1 MASAKNPTKIRNTTD
16 KIKPLQ
22 AFNFLRGLFLK
33 NLIAKKTADICHI
46 TGHQRRNSAKPVGI
60 LPASSIKTCVMGIH
74 VTDNTID
81 CSKSFI
87 SVFFDLFIISFLLLF
102 LMKVHFQ
109 VHHTHSN
116 NATTKAS
123 TVSTTANIELK
134 ARNMCSCYFNPH
146 GWSVISVVKSP
157 QRAHPI

>member
-146 GWSVISVVKSP
+146 G
-157 QRAHPI
+157 